1 MQFNVE
7 QCKNNNQMKNWN
19 SRTKEYTDIV
29 RDTTRTKA
37 SKAVFMY
44 NQGIPVVEIC
54 KDLGVSK
61 TRVYDYLRD

>member
-1 MQFNVE
+1 
-7 QCKNNNQMKNWN
+7 MKNWN

-29 RDTTRTKA
+29 RDTTRDKA
-37 SKAVFMY
+37 KKAVFMY
-44 NQGIPVVEIC
+44 NEGIPVVEIC